1 MVSGATQPVGRD
13 HRLLPIADALG
24 GNKQGDVLFF
34 GTVERFRLQRFKV
47 QTSDSCQKK
56 KKFRLQRRRQS
67 QKAYSAVSLK
77 LRRRFQ
83 GWPLYEHKGKK
94 KIEID
99 LRAPQVK
106 VRQRLPLS

>member
-56 KKFRLQRRRQS
+56 KKVQTSEEKTVSESVFSGVSQTSSTVSGLAFVRAQR
-67 QKAYSAVSLK
+67 
-77 LRRRFQ
+77 
-83 GWPLYEHKGKK
+83 EKK
-94 KIEID
+94 N
-99 LRAPQVK
+99 RNRP
-106 VRQRLPLS
+106 